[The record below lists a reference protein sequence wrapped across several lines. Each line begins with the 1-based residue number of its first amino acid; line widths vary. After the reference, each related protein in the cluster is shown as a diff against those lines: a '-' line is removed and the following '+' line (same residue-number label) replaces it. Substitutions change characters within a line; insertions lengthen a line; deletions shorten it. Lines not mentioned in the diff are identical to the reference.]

1 MTNKPE
7 FTIEEIFGDSLN
19 LKLEKEFNLNPEEQL
34 EVKEKPK
41 LIKVTKD
48 GIMILSD
55 ELLDAIKKKN
65 LSPSLVSSF
74 NQCPADWLL
83 EAFIMP
89 KMNVAEPIHFAR
101 GNAFHSTMEL
111 FFSLPKEQRNEK
123 TLAQAAGKT
132 FKEKYPQLLKDKE
145 TIEWMKVAM
154 NGYLTSGFNYSDVEI
169 ATIEHE
175 GKQKNGIE
183 IFVKGKIGETKR
195 DFLGFVDRVDRL
207 PNGALQIVDY
217 KTGKKIAPFDATL
230 PVDNETN
237 DFAYWRQQ
245 LAYTMILEQQ
255 GHYVAGAKLEFP
267 IAQGEVVVDV
277 KNEHLRKQVQL
288 DIEQVDRDLDKYIE
302 ERFFPFKGHKYCKWC
317 GTLSPNFKAPT
328 YGGLGLSW
336 EQINEYLELL

>member
-1 MTNKPE
+1 MNQKPE

-19 LKLEKEFNLNPEEQL
+19 LQLEEEFKLES
-34 EVKEKPK
+34 EVNVEAKSK
-41 LIKVTKD
+41 LIKVRED
-48 GIMILSD
+48 GIVILSE
-55 ELLDAIKKKN
+55 ELMDLIKKKN

-89 KMNVAEPIHFAR
+89 KMKVAEPIHFAR

-111 FFSLPKEQRNEK
+111 FFSLPKEKRNST
-123 TLAQAAGKT
+123 TLAQAAGKV
-132 FKEKYPQLLKDKE
+132 FKEKYPHLLQDKE

-154 NGYLTSGFNYSDVEI
+154 NGYLTSGFDYSNVEI
-169 ATIEHE
+169 ATIEQD
-175 GKQKNGIE
+175 GKEKNGIE

-207 PNGALQIVDY
+207 PNGALGIVDY
-217 KTGKKIAPFDATL
+217 KTGKKIAPFDPSL
-230 PVDNETN
+230 PVNNETN

-267 IAQGEVVVDV
+267 VAKGEVIVDV
-277 KNEHLRKQVQL
+277 RNEHLRKQVQL
-288 DIEQVDRDLDKYIE
+288 DIEQVDRELDECIE
-302 ERFFPFKGHKYCKWC
+302 KKFFPFKGHKYCKWC
-317 GTLSPNFKAPT
+317 GTLSPNFKAPI

>member
-1 MTNKPE
+1 MNQKPE

-19 LKLEKEFNLNPEEQL
+19 LQLEEEFKLES
-34 EVKEKPK
+34 EVNVESKSK
-41 LIKVTKD
+41 LIKVRED
-48 GIMILSD
+48 GIVILSD
-55 ELLDAIKKKN
+55 ELMESIKKKN

-74 NQCPADWLL
+74 GQCPADWLL

-89 KMNVAEPIHFAR
+89 KMKVAEPIHFAR

-111 FFSLPKEQRNEK
+111 FFSLPKEKRNNT
-123 TLAQAAGKT
+123 TLAQAAGKV
-132 FKEKYPQLLKDKE
+132 FKEKYPHLLQDKE
-145 TIEWMKVAM
+145 TVEWMKIAM
-154 NGYLTSGFNYSDVEI
+154 NGYLTGGFNYSDVEI
-169 ATIEHE
+169 ATIEQD
-175 GKQKNGIE
+175 GKEKSGIE
-183 IFVKGKIGETKR
+183 IFVKGKIGNTKR

-217 KTGKKIAPFDATL
+217 KTGKKIAPFNPSL

-267 IAQGEVVVDV
+267 VARGEVVVDV
-277 KNEHLRKQVQL
+277 RNEHLRKQVQL
-288 DIEQVDRDLDKYIE
+288 DIEAVDRDLDKYIE
-302 ERFFPFKGHKYCKWC
+302 DKFFPFKGHKYCKWC